1 MSNSKGKIEVYNR
14 VNRLKLKAGLSH
26 TDPNAK
32 LRIDPSTVNK
42 ADSIIEKKAE
52 AYPTEVKRVL
62 TALHQ
67 NWVKAQSGDRKSVPE
82 IMEKIYHNAN
92 QIKDLASTFNYPLM
106 QHFGVSLR
114 DFVEKIDMNKGAHR
128 TIVEAHIDVMWVALN
143 ENVHDEGDERAQKL
157 KSLVQKAINKYS

>member
-1 MSNSKGKIEVYNR
+1 MNSSDNKIELYNR

-32 LRIDPSTVNK
+32 LRIDPSTIDK

-52 AYPTEVKRVL
+52 AYPVEVKRVL
-62 TALHQ
+62 KVLDN
-67 NWVKAQSGDRKSVPE
+67 NWAKAQSGDRQSVPML
-82 IMEKIYHNAN
+82 MEKIYHNAN

-106 QHFGVSLR
+106 QHFGISLR
-114 DFVEKIDMNKGAHR
+114 EFVEKIDINKGAHR
-128 TIVEAHIDVMWVALN
+128 TIVEAHIDVMWVVLN

>member
-52 AYPTEVKRVL
+52 AYV
-62 TALHQ
+62 
-67 NWVKAQSGDRKSVPE
+67 
-82 IMEKIYHNAN
+82 Y
-92 QIKDLASTFNYPLM
+92 
-106 QHFGVSLR
+106 
-114 DFVEKIDMNKGAHR
+114 GAR
-128 TIVEAHIDVMWVALN
+128 CKTDW
-143 ENVHDEGDERAQKL
+143 K
-157 KSLVQKAINKYS
+157 QKARGKKEPGR